1 MEWQW
6 VAVHWPWIGVYMA
19 CKDFALSLEKLWC
32 PSKYLSFLTFLGFN
46 KKTDENPKKNNKNMK
61 SLDTSNI
68 HGRGWAMDGRVLA
81 MDWRG
86 LACKEFA
93 VCV

>member
-1 MEWQW
+1 MKIQ
-6 VAVHWPWIGVYMA
+6 
-19 CKDFALSLEKLWC
+19 
-32 PSKYLSFLTFLGFN
+32 
-46 KKTDENPKKNNKNMK
+46 KKNNKNMK
-61 SLDTSNI
+61 SLDISNI

-93 VCV
+93 VCVW